1 MYHPSAIPFSG
12 LLQKAQDHTA
22 FQPNILW
29 FPPTAVF
36 ISSRII
42 FPFIFNNFPLTSC
55 IPDDLGKPYST
66 PWQIPTAMDE
76 FANLPGSLFPLPYPS
91 YLTEFRTH
99 SPPQWGWHSPAHTSL
114 VFSWNAATR
123 IKARRH
129 QHHHT
134 TGLRNRKSPEK
145 NKNQVNWTE
154 RYRPYIQTLLFWD
167 GIHLCNRGGFSQTLL
182 RPEICCQTHTQ
193 RLLPSAP

>member
-1 MYHPSAIPFSG
+1 MYHPSATPFSG
-12 LLQKAQDHTA
+12 LLQEAQDHTA

-91 YLTEFRTH
+91 YLPEFKLTALLSEAGTALH
-99 SPPQWGWHSPAHTSL
+99 KLLWC
-114 VFSWNAATR
+114 
-123 IKARRH
+123 
-129 QHHHT
+129 
-134 TGLRNRKSPEK
+134 SPEMQLQESK
-145 NKNQVNWTE
+145 PGGTGTSIPLAFGTEKVQKKKNQVNWTE